1 MVCSFF
7 FASAAVTPTKSAVHS
22 NRKYLKKFLFISV
35 TVFKLVII
43 FTAKLVSLLLTKVY
57 NTAKIRGNFSARRG
71 QKRFRSGKKDVP
83 KQRGHTPVA
92 YRA

>member
-7 FASAAVTPTKSAVHS
+7 FAPIAVVSTRSAANSK
-22 NRKYLKKFLFISV
+22 RKYLKKFLFISV
-35 TVFKLVII
+35 AVFKLVII
-43 FTAKLVSLLLTKVY
+43 FTAKLVSLRLTKVY

-83 KQRGHTPVA
+83 KQWGHTPVA